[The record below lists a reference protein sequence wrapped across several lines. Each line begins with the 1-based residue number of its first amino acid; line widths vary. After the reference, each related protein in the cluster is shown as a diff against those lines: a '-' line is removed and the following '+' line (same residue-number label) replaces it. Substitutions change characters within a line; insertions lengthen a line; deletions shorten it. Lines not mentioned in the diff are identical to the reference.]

1 MDKPILFY
9 EVRVHQ
15 NRITGGP
22 VYVPAIV
29 EREEAVPLETVI
41 ERAIDRGL
49 IAGIKPSA
57 AKQIAD
63 AIAQQMYEEFRAGRG
78 VKFGNYFY
86 ARLYLDGTSD
96 SDGKL
101 TSANSINVRF
111 VNGTGFK
118 LTMDM
123 FSFSNVNGGDIP
135 GTDFLISEADGAERG
150 VLIPNENVILNG
162 VNLWRDGDAG
172 TKVGFY
178 GIDPAGKRAAVVG
191 RSLVIGRPVG
201 QLLLHADA
209 TVTLCHSRTP
219 ELPAV
224 CREADILIVAVGRAG
239 MIGAEHTR
247 PGQVILDVGVNS
259 VEGKLCGD
267 VRTEE
272 AEETAAA
279 VSPVPGGIG
288 AVTPSVLMAHL
299 VEAAERAAR

>member
-63 AIAQQMYEEFRAGRG
+63 AIAQQMYEEFKAGRG

-96 SDGKL
+96 SDGRL
-101 TSANSINVRF
+101 TSANGINVRF
-111 VNGTGFK
+111 ANGAGFR

-150 VLIPNENVILNG
+150 ILIPSANVILNG
-162 VNLWRDGDAG
+162 VNLVKEGDVG
-172 TKVGFY
+172 TKIAFF
-178 GIDPAGKRAAVVG
+178 AVDG
-191 RSLVIGRPVG
+191 
-201 QLLLHADA
+201 
-209 TVTLCHSRTP
+209 
-219 ELPAV
+219 
-224 CREADILIVAVGRAG
+224 
-239 MIGAEHTR
+239 
-247 PGQVILDVGVNS
+247 
-259 VEGKLCGD
+259 
-267 VRTEE
+267 
-272 AEETAAA
+272 ETGE
-279 VSPVPGGIG
+279 VSPV
-288 AVTPSVLMAHL
+288 A
-299 VEAAERAAR
+299 AAEVTNFETKGPNALKFAWPSALERGATYMAVPSRSADGERWFTGTGKAATVKEA

>member
-9 EVRVHQ
+9 DVRVQ
-15 NRITGGP
+15 TSRVTGGTL
-22 VYVPAIV
+22 YLPAIV
-29 EREEAVPLETVI
+29 EREEAVPLDVII

-78 VKFGNYFY
+78 VKFANYFY

-178 GIDPAGKRAAVVG
+178 GIDPVTGEISGDPAAEVTSFETKGPNALKFAWPSALAQGASYMAVPSRSADGERWFTGTGK
-191 RSLVIGRPVG
+191 
-201 QLLLHADA
+201 
-209 TVTLCHSRTP
+209 TVT
-219 ELPAV
+219 V
-224 CREADILIVAVGRAG
+224 KEA
-239 MIGAEHTR
+239 
-247 PGQVILDVGVNS
+247 
-259 VEGKLCGD
+259 
-267 VRTEE
+267 
-272 AEETAAA
+272 
-279 VSPVPGGIG
+279 
-288 AVTPSVLMAHL
+288 
-299 VEAAERAAR
+299 

>member
-9 EVRVHQ
+9 EVRVHR

-63 AIAQQMYEEFRAGRG
+63 AIAQQMYEEFKAGRG

-101 TSANSINVRF
+101 TGANGINVRF

-150 VLIPNENVILNG
+150 ILLPAKPVILNG
-162 VNLWRDGDAG
+162 VNLFKEGDAG

-178 GIDPAGKRAAVVG
+178 GIDPATGE
-191 RSLVIGRPVG
+191 IE
-201 QLLLHADA
+201 D
-209 TVTLCHSRTP
+209 
-219 ELPAV
+219 EPAV
-224 CREADILIVAVGRAG
+224 EVTNFETKGPNALKFAWPSALAQGAAYMAVPSRSADGERWYTGTGKTVAVK
-239 MIGAEHTR
+239 
-247 PGQVILDVGVNS
+247 
-259 VEGKLCGD
+259 EG
-267 VRTEE
+267 
-272 AEETAAA
+272 
-279 VSPVPGGIG
+279 
-288 AVTPSVLMAHL
+288 
-299 VEAAERAAR
+299 

>member
-9 EVRVHQ
+9 DVRVQ
-15 NRITGGP
+15 TSRVTGGTL
-22 VYVPAIV
+22 YLPAIV
-29 EREEAVPLETVI
+29 EREEAVPLDVII

-101 TSANSINVRF
+101 TGANSINVRF
-111 VNGTGFK
+111 VNGAGFK

-150 VLIPNENVILNG
+150 ILLPGANVILNG

-178 GIDPAGKRAAVVG
+178 GIDPVTGEISDDPAAEVASFETKGPNALKFAWPSALAQGASYMAVPSRSADGERWFTGTGK
-191 RSLVIGRPVG
+191 
-201 QLLLHADA
+201 
-209 TVTLCHSRTP
+209 
-219 ELPAV
+219 
-224 CREADILIVAVGRAG
+224 
-239 MIGAEHTR
+239 
-247 PGQVILDVGVNS
+247 
-259 VEGKLCGD
+259 
-267 VRTEE
+267 
-272 AEETAAA
+272 
-279 VSPVPGGIG
+279 
-288 AVTPSVLMAHL
+288 AVTVK
-299 VEAAERAAR
+299 EG

>member
-63 AIAQQMYEEFRAGRG
+63 AIAQQMYEEFKAGRG

-101 TSANSINVRF
+101 TGANSINVRF
-111 VNGTGFK
+111 VNGAGFK

-150 VLIPNENVILNG
+150 ILIPGENAILNG

-178 GIDPAGKRAAVVG
+178 EIDPVTGDIADTATAEITAFETKGPNALKFAWPSALAQGAAYMAVPSRSADGERWFTGTGK
-191 RSLVIGRPVG
+191 
-201 QLLLHADA
+201 
-209 TVTLCHSRTP
+209 
-219 ELPAV
+219 
-224 CREADILIVAVGRAG
+224 
-239 MIGAEHTR
+239 
-247 PGQVILDVGVNS
+247 
-259 VEGKLCGD
+259 
-267 VRTEE
+267 
-272 AEETAAA
+272 
-279 VSPVPGGIG
+279 
-288 AVTPSVLMAHL
+288 AVTVK
-299 VEAAERAAR
+299 EG

>member
-9 EVRVHQ
+9 DVRVQ
-15 NRITGGP
+15 TSRVTGGTL
-22 VYVPAIV
+22 YLPAIV
-29 EREEAVPLETVI
+29 EREEAVPLDVII

-63 AIAQQMYEEFRAGRG
+63 AIAQQMYEEFKQGRG

-96 SDGKL
+96 ADGKL

-150 VLIPNENVILNG
+150 ILILGENVILNG

-172 TKVGFY
+172 TKVGFF
-178 GIDPAGKRAAVVG
+178 GIDPVTGEVSDEPTAEVANFETKGPNALKFAWPSALAQGASYMAVPSRSADGERWFTGTGKT
-191 RSLVIGRPVG
+191 
-201 QLLLHADA
+201 A
-209 TVTLCHSRTP
+209 TVT
-219 ELPAV
+219 
-224 CREADILIVAVGRAG
+224 G
-239 MIGAEHTR
+239 
-247 PGQVILDVGVNS
+247 
-259 VEGKLCGD
+259 EG
-267 VRTEE
+267 
-272 AEETAAA
+272 
-279 VSPVPGGIG
+279 
-288 AVTPSVLMAHL
+288 
-299 VEAAERAAR
+299 

>member
-63 AIAQQMYEEFRAGRG
+63 AIAQQMYEEFKAGRG

-96 SDGKL
+96 PDGRL
-101 TSANSINVRF
+101 TSANGINVRF
-111 VNGTGFK
+111 ANGTGFR
-118 LTMDM
+118 LTTDM

-150 VLIPNENVILNG
+150 ILLPNENVILNG

-178 GIDPAGKRAAVVG
+178 GIDSVTGEVADEPAAEIASFETKGPNALKFAWPSALAAG
-191 RSLVIGRPVG
+191 RSYMAVPSRS
-201 QLLLHADA
+201 ADGERWFTGTGKAA
-209 TVTLCHSRTP
+209 TVK
-219 ELPAV
+219 
-224 CREADILIVAVGRAG
+224 
-239 MIGAEHTR
+239 
-247 PGQVILDVGVNS
+247 
-259 VEGKLCGD
+259 EG
-267 VRTEE
+267 
-272 AEETAAA
+272 
-279 VSPVPGGIG
+279 
-288 AVTPSVLMAHL
+288 
-299 VEAAERAAR
+299 

>member
-63 AIAQQMYEEFRAGRG
+63 AIAQQMYEEFKAGRG

-101 TSANSINVRF
+101 TGANSINVRF
-111 VNGTGFK
+111 VNGAGFK

-150 VLIPNENVILNG
+150 ILIPGENAILNG
-162 VNLWRDGDAG
+162 VNLWREGDAG

-178 GIDPAGKRAAVVG
+178 EIDPVTGDIADTATAEITAFETKGPNALKFAWPSALAQGAAYMAVPSRSADGERWFTGTGKT
-191 RSLVIGRPVG
+191 
-201 QLLLHADA
+201 A
-209 TVTLCHSRTP
+209 TVK
-219 ELPAV
+219 
-224 CREADILIVAVGRAG
+224 
-239 MIGAEHTR
+239 
-247 PGQVILDVGVNS
+247 
-259 VEGKLCGD
+259 EG
-267 VRTEE
+267 
-272 AEETAAA
+272 
-279 VSPVPGGIG
+279 
-288 AVTPSVLMAHL
+288 
-299 VEAAERAAR
+299 

>member
-63 AIAQQMYEEFRAGRG
+63 AIAQQMYEEFKAGRG

-150 VLIPNENVILNG
+150 ILLPAKPVILNG
-162 VNLWRDGDAG
+162 VNLFKEGDAG

-178 GIDPAGKRAAVVG
+178 EIDPVTGDIADTATAEITAFETKGPNALKFAWPSALAQGAAYMAVPSRSADGERWFTGTGKTAAVK
-191 RSLVIGRPVG
+191 
-201 QLLLHADA
+201 
-209 TVTLCHSRTP
+209 
-219 ELPAV
+219 
-224 CREADILIVAVGRAG
+224 EA
-239 MIGAEHTR
+239 
-247 PGQVILDVGVNS
+247 
-259 VEGKLCGD
+259 
-267 VRTEE
+267 
-272 AEETAAA
+272 
-279 VSPVPGGIG
+279 
-288 AVTPSVLMAHL
+288 
-299 VEAAERAAR
+299 

>member
-29 EREEAVPLETVI
+29 EREEAVPLDVII

-63 AIAQQMYEEFRAGRG
+63 AIAQQMYEEFKAGRG

-101 TSANSINVRF
+101 TSANGINVRF
-111 VNGTGFK
+111 ANGTGFR

-150 VLIPNENVILNG
+150 ILIPGENAILNG
-162 VNLWRDGDAG
+162 VNLWREGDAG

-178 GIDPAGKRAAVVG
+178 EIDPVTGDIADTATAEITAFETKGPNALKFAWPSALTQGASYMAVPSRSADGERWFTGTGK
-191 RSLVIGRPVG
+191 
-201 QLLLHADA
+201 
-209 TVTLCHSRTP
+209 TVT
-219 ELPAV
+219 V
-224 CREADILIVAVGRAG
+224 KEA
-239 MIGAEHTR
+239 
-247 PGQVILDVGVNS
+247 
-259 VEGKLCGD
+259 
-267 VRTEE
+267 
-272 AEETAAA
+272 
-279 VSPVPGGIG
+279 
-288 AVTPSVLMAHL
+288 
-299 VEAAERAAR
+299 

>member
-63 AIAQQMYEEFRAGRG
+63 AIAQQMYEEFKAGRG

-101 TSANSINVRF
+101 TGANSINVRF

-150 VLIPNENVILNG
+150 ILLPGENVILNG

-178 GIDPAGKRAAVVG
+178 EIDPVTGDIADTATAEITAFETKGPNALKFAWPSALAQGAAYMAVPSRSADGERWFTGTGK
-191 RSLVIGRPVG
+191 
-201 QLLLHADA
+201 
-209 TVTLCHSRTP
+209 TVT
-219 ELPAV
+219 V
-224 CREADILIVAVGRAG
+224 KEA
-239 MIGAEHTR
+239 
-247 PGQVILDVGVNS
+247 
-259 VEGKLCGD
+259 
-267 VRTEE
+267 
-272 AEETAAA
+272 
-279 VSPVPGGIG
+279 
-288 AVTPSVLMAHL
+288 
-299 VEAAERAAR
+299 

>member
-29 EREEAVPLETVI
+29 EREEAVPLDVII

-57 AKQIAD
+57 ARQIAD
-63 AIAQQMYEEFRAGRG
+63 AIAQQMYEEFKAGRG

-96 SDGKL
+96 NDGRL
-101 TSANSINVRF
+101 TGANSVNVRF
-111 VNGTGFK
+111 ANGTGFK

-150 VLIPNENVILNG
+150 LLLPGEKVILNG

-178 GIDPAGKRAAVVG
+178 AIDSVTGEVADEPTAEVTNFATKGPNALKFAWPSALAQGSSYLAVPSRSADGERWFTGTGKA
-191 RSLVIGRPVG
+191 
-201 QLLLHADA
+201 A
-209 TVTLCHSRTP
+209 TVK
-219 ELPAV
+219 E
-224 CREADILIVAVGRAG
+224 
-239 MIGAEHTR
+239 
-247 PGQVILDVGVNS
+247 
-259 VEGKLCGD
+259 
-267 VRTEE
+267 
-272 AEETAAA
+272 
-279 VSPVPGGIG
+279 VS
-288 AVTPSVLMAHL
+288 A
-299 VEAAERAAR
+299 

>member
-9 EVRVHQ
+9 DVRVQ
-15 NRITGGP
+15 TSRVTGGTL
-22 VYVPAIV
+22 YLPAIV
-29 EREEAVPLETVI
+29 EREEAVPLDVII

-96 SDGKL
+96 SDGRL

-111 VNGTGFK
+111 VNGAGFK

-150 VLIPNENVILNG
+150 ILIPSANVILNG
-162 VNLWRDGDAG
+162 VNLVKEGDVG
-172 TKVGFY
+172 TKIAFF
-178 GIDPAGKRAAVVG
+178 AVDG
-191 RSLVIGRPVG
+191 
-201 QLLLHADA
+201 
-209 TVTLCHSRTP
+209 
-219 ELPAV
+219 
-224 CREADILIVAVGRAG
+224 
-239 MIGAEHTR
+239 
-247 PGQVILDVGVNS
+247 
-259 VEGKLCGD
+259 
-267 VRTEE
+267 
-272 AEETAAA
+272 ETGE
-279 VSPVPGGIG
+279 VSPV
-288 AVTPSVLMAHL
+288 A
-299 VEAAERAAR
+299 AAEVTNFETKGPNALKFAWPSALAQGAAYMAVPSRSADGERWFTGTGKTVTVKEG

>member
-63 AIAQQMYEEFRAGRG
+63 AIAQQMYEEFKAGRG

-150 VLIPNENVILNG
+150 ILLPAKPVILNG
-162 VNLWRDGDAG
+162 VNLFKEGDAG

-178 GIDPAGKRAAVVG
+178 EIDPVTGDIADTATAEITAFETKGPNALKFAWPSALAQGAAYMAVPSRSADGERWFTGTGKT
-191 RSLVIGRPVG
+191 
-201 QLLLHADA
+201 A
-209 TVTLCHSRTP
+209 TVK
-219 ELPAV
+219 
-224 CREADILIVAVGRAG
+224 EA
-239 MIGAEHTR
+239 
-247 PGQVILDVGVNS
+247 
-259 VEGKLCGD
+259 
-267 VRTEE
+267 
-272 AEETAAA
+272 
-279 VSPVPGGIG
+279 
-288 AVTPSVLMAHL
+288 
-299 VEAAERAAR
+299 

>member
-9 EVRVHQ
+9 DVRVQ
-15 NRITGGP
+15 TSRVTGGTL
-22 VYVPAIV
+22 YLPAIV
-29 EREEAVPLETVI
+29 EREEAVPLDVII

-111 VNGTGFK
+111 VNGSGFK

-178 GIDPAGKRAAVVG
+178 AIDSVTGEVADEPTAEVTNFETKGPNALKFAWPSSLAQGAAYMAVPSRSADGERWFTGTGK
-191 RSLVIGRPVG
+191 
-201 QLLLHADA
+201 
-209 TVTLCHSRTP
+209 T
-219 ELPAV
+219 
-224 CREADILIVAVGRAG
+224 VAVK
-239 MIGAEHTR
+239 E
-247 PGQVILDVGVNS
+247 D
-259 VEGKLCGD
+259 
-267 VRTEE
+267 
-272 AEETAAA
+272 
-279 VSPVPGGIG
+279 
-288 AVTPSVLMAHL
+288 
-299 VEAAERAAR
+299 

>member
-63 AIAQQMYEEFRAGRG
+63 AIAQQMYEEFKVGRG

-101 TSANSINVRF
+101 TSANGINVRF
-111 VNGTGFK
+111 ANGTGFR

-150 VLIPNENVILNG
+150 LLLPGENVILNG

-178 GIDPAGKRAAVVG
+178 EIDPVTGDIADTATAEITAFETKGPNALKFAWPSALAQGAAYMAVPSRSADGERWFTGTGK
-191 RSLVIGRPVG
+191 
-201 QLLLHADA
+201 
-209 TVTLCHSRTP
+209 TVT
-219 ELPAV
+219 V
-224 CREADILIVAVGRAG
+224 KEA
-239 MIGAEHTR
+239 
-247 PGQVILDVGVNS
+247 
-259 VEGKLCGD
+259 
-267 VRTEE
+267 
-272 AEETAAA
+272 
-279 VSPVPGGIG
+279 
-288 AVTPSVLMAHL
+288 
-299 VEAAERAAR
+299 

>member
-9 EVRVHQ
+9 EVRVHR

-29 EREEAVPLETVI
+29 EREQAVPLDEI
-41 ERAIDRGL
+41 IRRAIDRGL

-57 AKQIAD
+57 AQQIAD
-63 AIAQQMYEEFRAGRG
+63 AIAQQMYEEFKAGRG

-101 TSANSINVRF
+101 TGANSINVRF

-150 VLIPNENVILNG
+150 ILLPAKPVILNG

-178 GIDPAGKRAAVVG
+178 GIDPATGEIEDEPAVEVTNFETKGPNALKFAWPSALVQGAAYMAVPSRSADGERWFTGTGKTAAVK
-191 RSLVIGRPVG
+191 
-201 QLLLHADA
+201 
-209 TVTLCHSRTP
+209 
-219 ELPAV
+219 
-224 CREADILIVAVGRAG
+224 EA
-239 MIGAEHTR
+239 
-247 PGQVILDVGVNS
+247 
-259 VEGKLCGD
+259 
-267 VRTEE
+267 
-272 AEETAAA
+272 
-279 VSPVPGGIG
+279 
-288 AVTPSVLMAHL
+288 
-299 VEAAERAAR
+299 

>member
-101 TSANSINVRF
+101 T
-111 VNGTGFK
+111 
-118 LTMDM
+118 
-123 FSFSNVNGGDIP
+123 
-135 GTDFLISEADGAERG
+135 
-150 VLIPNENVILNG
+150 
-162 VNLWRDGDAG
+162 
-172 TKVGFY
+172 
-178 GIDPAGKRAAVVG
+178 
-191 RSLVIGRPVG
+191 
-201 QLLLHADA
+201 
-209 TVTLCHSRTP
+209 
-219 ELPAV
+219 
-224 CREADILIVAVGRAG
+224 
-239 MIGAEHTR
+239 
-247 PGQVILDVGVNS
+247 
-259 VEGKLCGD
+259 
-267 VRTEE
+267 
-272 AEETAAA
+272 
-279 VSPVPGGIG
+279 
-288 AVTPSVLMAHL
+288 
-299 VEAAERAAR
+299 